1 MSPATRFL
9 PLPVTPD
16 SPSLAG
22 WKGQRVRR
30 GPPIDPGAVYL
41 ELRAP
46 VSSWRSDA
54 FPMPRLSTF
63 LVLVLLVGTLCAT
76 AALAQ
81 SVDQAVNGVE
91 RRYNGLGSLKMGF
104 EQTVEFAGRRRTSER
119 GTVYLLRPGKM
130 RWDYTDPEGK
140 VAVSDGKIFRM
151 YNPQTNQV
159 RQVQLEAMADLRA
172 PLSFL
177 LGRMRL
183 RRMFRNLRVED
194 HNGQPTLVGEGR
206 GGQDFYS
213 RVEFS
218 YDPGEFRITAIRIVG
233 RDESVHAYRFEG
245 EETNPSLSAA
255 TFEFQA
261 PPGAEVVPLTRGFS
275 DVPLESR

>member
-1 MSPATRFL
+1 MPCGGSDGTPAMPRFL
-9 PLPVTPD
+9 SLLPL
-16 SPSLAG
+16 
-22 WKGQRVRR
+22 
-30 GPPIDPGAVYL
+30 
-41 ELRAP
+41 
-46 VSSWRSDA
+46 
-54 FPMPRLSTF
+54 M
-63 LVLVLLVGTLCAT
+63 LLVASLSGP
-76 AALAQ
+76 ALTAQ
-81 SVDQAVNGVE
+81 SLNQTVNGIE

-104 EQTVEFAGRRRTSER
+104 EQSVEFAGRKRSTER

-151 YNPQTNQV
+151 YNPRTNQV

-183 RRMFRNLRVED
+183 RRMFRNLRTENHD
-194 HNGQPTLVGEGR
+194 GQPILAGEGR

-218 YDPGEFRITAIRIVG
+218 YDPSDFRIIAIRIVG
-233 RDESVHAYRFEG
+233 RDESVHAYQFAD
-245 EETNPSLSAA
+245 EEANPQLSAA

-261 PPGAEVVPLTRGFS
+261 PPGAEVVPLTRSFS
-275 DVPLESR
+275 NIPLEAR